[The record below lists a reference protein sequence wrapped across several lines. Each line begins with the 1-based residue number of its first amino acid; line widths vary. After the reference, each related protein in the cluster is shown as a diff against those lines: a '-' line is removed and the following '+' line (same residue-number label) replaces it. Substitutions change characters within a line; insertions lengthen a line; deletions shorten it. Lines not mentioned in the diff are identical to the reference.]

1 MSNKYFVTTLGTY
14 TESMIRDMSFLMIP
28 MVSENHLKFHYNSN
42 SIVFHFQSEWDF
54 ENVHNYCNQVFF
66 KVSDVII
73 VSKSDSTEI
82 SMDDLM
88 LRELLDLETETEDAT
103 LLTPII
109 REMNGDSFLAQDLT
123 QDDEDDDE
131 EDDDFIQKLK
141 TKTKTPTLDEILDKI
156 CEFGI
161 NSLKENELHILN
173 KHSN

>member
-1 MSNKYFVTTLGTY
+1 
-14 TESMIRDMSFLMIP
+14 
-28 MVSENHLKFHYNSN
+28 
-42 SIVFHFQSEWDF
+42 
-54 ENVHNYCNQVFF
+54 
-66 KVSDVII
+66 
-73 VSKSDSTEI
+73 
-82 SMDDLM
+82 MDDLM

-109 REMNGDSFLAQDLT
+109 RELNGDSFLAQDLT